1 MKISSFHPKIIN
13 TIPVFISVLIAAVF
27 VWYVDAPSLSMPL
40 VLGIIAGGLVD
51 LDHRLT
57 GRLKNMLFTL
67 CAFAFA
73 SVGSQIML
81 GKGMWFVLWMT
92 AITFGFTWLGAIGL
106 RYRTIAFGT
115 LAVATY
121 TTLTHKPDGMW
132 LVNPLMIL
140 LGTSLYGGV
149 TLLSHMIFPHRTVQQ
164 TVGRAYAALGA
175 YFDAKSAFFDP
186 DDADL
191 LDSRQV
197 ELAMKNARVIAAF
210 NECRSALF
218 YRMRGQNRHP
228 RTVRMLRFYFTA
240 QDIHERISSAHFE
253 YRALAEKLKN
263 TDLIF
268 RIQRLLE
275 LQAQACRD
283 IAESLRS
290 NEPYAYS
297 SRLTRAIE
305 GSRQSLNHYAD
316 THGGM
321 DVYALQRLLDNLSSI
336 DYQLAHL
343 NTQDATDLE
352 TDSDASRIAAL
363 EQSGL
368 KHAWRTM
375 RSQMT
380 FESVVFRHAVRLA
393 IVVFVACMMVELL
406 DLKLGYWILLTALF
420 VCQPNY
426 SSTKSRVNQRI
437 IGTILGVLVSAL
449 IPYFTPSIE
458 TKLWIVVA
466 ATTLFFFFRNN
477 DYRFS
482 TFFITIQAMTSFSLA
497 GLDMYAAMPLRIVD
511 TLIGSAIAWVAVS
524 YLWPDWRYLTLD
536 HTARR
541 AITYNGN
548 YLRVILDQLQH
559 GGMDD
564 VDYRSVRRQA
574 HERAVALSNTLSNMS
589 REPEKY
595 ADHLPNGFKLLR
607 LNYNLIGYISALG
620 AYRQHLQPQSELDD
634 TDVTEPFYQ
643 LAYRVADALDAIAT
657 LQPSAF
663 DAIYSGLSVELAAMR
678 PVSDTAD
685 RQHVILWQQLSMI
698 VHQLPACF
706 HALRN
711 EQEAVV

>member
-1 MKISSFHPKIIN
+1 
-13 TIPVFISVLIAAVF
+13 
-27 VWYVDAPSLSMPL
+27 
-40 VLGIIAGGLVD
+40 
-51 LDHRLT
+51 
-57 GRLKNMLFTL
+57 
-67 CAFAFA
+67 
-73 SVGSQIML
+73 
-81 GKGMWFVLWMT
+81 
-92 AITFGFTWLGAIGL
+92 
-106 RYRTIAFGT
+106 
-115 LAVATY
+115 
-121 TTLTHKPDGMW
+121 
-132 LVNPLMIL
+132 
-140 LGTSLYGGV
+140 
-149 TLLSHMIFPHRTVQQ
+149 
-164 TVGRAYAALGA
+164 
-175 YFDAKSAFFDP
+175 
-186 DDADL
+186 
-191 LDSRQV
+191 
-197 ELAMKNARVIAAF
+197 
-210 NECRSALF
+210 
-218 YRMRGQNRHP
+218 
-228 RTVRMLRFYFTA
+228 MLRFYFTA

-620 AYRQHLQPQSELDD
+620 AYRQHLQPQSEHDN
-634 TDVTEPFYQ
+634 TVVTEPFYR

-663 DAIYSGLSVELAAMR
+663 DAIYSGLSAELAAMR
-678 PVSDTAD
+678 PASDTAD

-706 HALRN
+706 RALRN

>member
-149 TLLSHMIFPHRTVQQ
+149 TLLFHMIFPHRTVQQ

-524 YLWPDWRYLTLD
+524 
-536 HTARR
+536 
-541 AITYNGN
+541 
-548 YLRVILDQLQH
+548 
-559 GGMDD
+559 
-564 VDYRSVRRQA
+564 
-574 HERAVALSNTLSNMS
+574 
-589 REPEKY
+589 
-595 ADHLPNGFKLLR
+595 
-607 LNYNLIGYISALG
+607 
-620 AYRQHLQPQSELDD
+620 
-634 TDVTEPFYQ
+634 
-643 LAYRVADALDAIAT
+643 
-657 LQPSAF
+657 
-663 DAIYSGLSVELAAMR
+663 
-678 PVSDTAD
+678 
-685 RQHVILWQQLSMI
+685 
-698 VHQLPACF
+698 
-706 HALRN
+706 
-711 EQEAVV
+711 